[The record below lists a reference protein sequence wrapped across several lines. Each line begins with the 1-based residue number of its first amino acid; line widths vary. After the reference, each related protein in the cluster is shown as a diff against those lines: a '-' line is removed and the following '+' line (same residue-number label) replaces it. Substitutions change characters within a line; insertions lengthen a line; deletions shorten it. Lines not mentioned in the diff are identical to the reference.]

1 MTTSIKPAHIHSHSE
16 DEDFDDPASGGAQYN
31 SDDNAQYFD
40 RYANDEIEDRDGIGG
55 DDLSEE
61 RDEDQD
67 DDDFNDADDYNCGAR
82 PDARKRTASQA
93 YSTNQQ
99 LPNKRSTTGSHAA
112 QQPDKA
118 KRTLIPRVLYKAA
131 KSFRLNSES
140 VKKLEDEIVTR
151 IEIDNELPSAAVIY
165 DGARNMKILQ
175 NSDVINERVGQLME
189 AVEDLQKTVNKLE
202 ESTKSKSMNKADLR
216 VVATQQPVRFTD
228 GKPTGRFWATVDA
241 TVVAMQKRQET
252 ESDIVKKELLQM
264 WEKDKKKFGSW
275 DETNLSKGGSKE
287 AALAKVMSA
296 LAVIS

>member
-1 MTTSIKPAHIHSHSE
+1 
-16 DEDFDDPASGGAQYN
+16 GGAQYN

-202 ESTKSKSMNKADLR
+202 ESTKSKSMNKADLTELGKAVAFCFYSELVSKYSSDGPLFSR
-216 VVATQQPVRFTD
+216 V
-228 GKPTGRFWATVDA
+228 
-241 TVVAMQKRQET
+241 M
-252 ESDIVKKELLQM
+252 L
-264 WEKDKKKFGSW
+264 
-275 DETNLSKGGSKE
+275 
-287 AALAKVMSA
+287 
-296 LAVIS
+296 